1 MFARTSIRTLA
12 RSSSKTPRR
21 YFADGRSSWITR
33 WNKTT
38 IGNQFGVLFAGLG
51 VTLTSLGGY
60 VAFRERERAFQ
71 ERERKSLPFAE
82 RAAVASMLKPF
93 NVEAIG
99 SKLEAKAPDEL
110 WVERR
115 DVLKQLEPLR
125 LASSRDGKYVVIL
138 GEKGTGKS
146 FVFYKFVQ
154 DKPGVVYLLLGRG
167 TMAENVVEKL
177 LEATGFDVKQH
188 PSANPLSRLQRLLH
202 LAKKELAPDGVVP
215 VVLVE
220 IERNADP
227 EIVDTVCRA
236 LKELSAECRGIA
248 ILTEAL
254 AAVTMSPDPARRM
267 EIWVPDFTEAETREY
282 LAKANERR
290 RTHGKEVLN
299 DGEVDDVV
307 ARLGG
312 RPAELHD
319 LVQCSVPA
327 AKFVEGR
334 IEVEKRRIAQLL
346 KTDVRYA
353 PVLRAL
359 LEKQTLS
366 DLELCDILDQPI
378 KKIAAVAMA
387 EYHVLSY
394 NPVIGVAQF
403 HSVATAAA
411 AKKWAAE
418 EAKKWFWNRT

>member
-1 MFARTSIRTLA
+1 M
-12 RSSSKTPRR
+12 
-21 YFADGRSSWITR
+21 
-33 WNKTT
+33 
-38 IGNQFGVLFAGLG
+38 
-51 VTLTSLGGY
+51 
-60 VAFRERERAFQ
+60 
-71 ERERKSLPFAE
+71 
-82 RAAVASMLKPF
+82 
-93 NVEAIG
+93 
-99 SKLEAKAPDEL
+99 
-110 WVERR
+110 
-115 DVLKQLEPLR
+115 
-125 LASSRDGKYVVIL
+125 
-138 GEKGTGKS
+138 
-146 FVFYKFVQ
+146 
-154 DKPGVVYLLLGRG
+154 
-167 TMAENVVEKL
+167 
-177 LEATGFDVKQH
+177 
-188 PSANPLSRLQRLLH
+188 
-202 LAKKELAPDGVVP
+202 P

-227 EIVDTVCRA
+227 EIVDTVCRT
-236 LKELSAECRGIA
+236 LKELSAECRGSA

-254 AAVTMSPDPARRM
+254 AAMMLSPDPARRL
-267 EIWVPDFTEAETREY
+267 ELWVPDFTEAETREY
-282 LAKANERR
+282 LGKANEWRR
-290 RTHGKEVLN
+290 AQNKSVFSVA
-299 DGEVDDVV
+299 EVDDVV
-307 ARLGG
+307 ARFGG

-411 AKKWAAE
+411 AKKWVAE

>member
-1 MFARTSIRTLA
+1 M
-12 RSSSKTPRR
+12 PRR
-21 YFADGRSSWITR
+21 NFADGRSSFTNR
-33 WNKTT
+33 WNRMELANQAIVVGAVISGLSAVGYGATYCYDKT
-38 IGNQFGVLFAGLG
+38 LKRD
-51 VTLTSLGGY
+51 
-60 VAFRERERAFQ
+60 REER

-82 RAAVASMLKPF
+82 RIAVASIRKPF
-93 NVEAIG
+93 NVDEIM

-115 DVLKQLEPLR
+115 DLLQQLEPLR
-125 LASSRDGKYVVIL
+125 LASSQDGKYVVIL

-154 DKPGVVYLLLGRG
+154 NKPGVVYLLLGRG
-167 TMAENVVEKL
+167 TTAENVAEKL

-188 PSANPLSRLQRLLH
+188 PSANPLPRLQRLLH
-202 LAKKELAPDGVVP
+202 LAKKELAAGGVVP

-227 EIVDTVCRA
+227 EIVDTVCRV

-282 LAKANERR
+282 LAKANEWR

-312 RPAELHD
+312 RPADLHD
-319 LVQCSVPA
+319 LVRGSVPA
-327 AKFVEGR
+327 AKFVDDR
-334 IEVEKRRIAQLL
+334 IEVEKRRIANLL

-366 DLELCDILDQPI
+366 DVELLDILDQPI

-387 EYHVLSY
+387 EHHVLSY

-418 EAKKWFWNRT
+418 EAKKVSGSWTWL